1 MKSMNKLPLTLLGL
15 LFAFQFVTNSTYAQ
29 AWKWGVGSL
38 ITNGSGVV
46 DPMGRPLVMG
56 RSGNLYLIANASS
69 MTTNTLQITIGPYV
83 VIDSNNDIY
92 QGTLVCADS
101 NGNYLWALGTQN
113 SIIRF
118 KTIAVDSAENIY
130 VGGSTQ
136 SGNIILGD
144 KSLSGVTSFVAKINT
159 SGYVLW
165 IKELAPGLI
174 PASIVVN
181 ATGNLY
187 ITGYFNDTVV
197 VIGSTS
203 LTNTDPTGATSDV
216 FYGKFDSSL
225 NVKWIKKLGGF
236 GTEYATALSLTN
248 DSEIYIL
255 GSFNSDHI
263 TLGAYIIY
271 DHSSLST
278 FFLAKFDT
286 IGNPIWVKN
295 NPNDTNSTIN
305 DLALDGDNNAYMVGA
320 NYFHEFYFGTDSLS
334 PHDGLIL
341 CKYDAA
347 GHEQWL
353 RTSFGF
359 IAGWNIVIDRC
370 DNIWICGKRL
380 NTFLHYPED
389 AFIMAKYD
397 IYGVQHAA
405 LYLNCGGD
413 DNTGLVADNI
423 GNLYL
428 GGDYGGN
435 PMVIA
440 DDTLVH
446 NDSSYETIF
455 LAKYWYD
462 SVMCDSIR
470 HTLGATLPLKFTVP
484 VISIFP
490 NPANETCT
498 LTTNSWFSEGS
509 YAEIYDLTGRVIRK
523 FTIFGNTASI
533 NVRGIVP
540 GMYQCRVTIINQ
552 PPQTMKL
559 SIVD

>member
-1 MKSMNKLPLTLLGL
+1 
-15 LFAFQFVTNSTYAQ
+15 
-29 AWKWGVGSL
+29 
-38 ITNGSGVV
+38 
-46 DPMGRPLVMG
+46 MGRPLARG
-56 RSGNLYLIANASS
+56 RSGNLYLIGNTIPNPGSS
-69 MTTNTLQITIGPYV
+69 DTLQITYGPYLI
-83 VIDSNNDIY
+83 IDSNISPN
-92 QGTLVCADS
+92 QGTLVGADS
-101 NGNYLWALGTQN
+101 NGNYLWAIGSQNGTIHFN
-113 SIIRF
+113 
-118 KTIAVDSAENIY
+118 TIAVDSAENIY
-130 VGGSTQ
+130 VGGYTQ
-136 SGNIILGD
+136 TGNMNFGD
-144 KSLSGVTSFVAKINT
+144 KSLAGVTSFIAKIN
-159 SGYVLW
+159 SLGYVLW

-174 PASIVVN
+174 PTSMVVN
-181 ATGNLY
+181 QTGNLY
-187 ITGYFNDTVV
+187 IAGNLNGTSV
-197 VIGSTS
+197 VIGSST
-203 LTNTDPTGATSDV
+203 LTNIDHTGSTSDV
-216 FYGKFDSSL
+216 FFGKFDSSL
-225 NVKWIKKLGGF
+225 NVIWVKDFGGNRIDN
-236 GTEYATALSLTN
+236 ATALSLTN

-255 GSFNSDHI
+255 GSFNSDTI
-263 TLGAYIIY
+263 ILGTHFIY
-271 DHSSLST
+271 DHSIQST
-278 FFLAKFDT
+278 YFLAKFDA
-286 IGNPIWVKN
+286 IGNPIWAKS
-295 NPNDTNSTIN
+295 NPNDLTSSIN
-305 DLALDGDNNAYMVGA
+305 DLALDANNNAYIVGQ
-320 NYFHEFYFGTDSLS
+320 NFFRVFYFGTDSLS

-341 CKYDAA
+341 CKYDSA

-380 NTFLHYPED
+380 NTFLLYPDD
-389 AFIMAKYD
+389 AFVMAKYD

-440 DDTLVH
+440 GDTLVH

-509 YAEIYDLTGRVIRK
+509 YAEIYDLAGRVIRK
-523 FTIFGNTASI
+523 FIIFGNTTSL